1 VGAPYSV
8 TVKRDGASDTIGRP
22 RHSRAVVVLSA
33 VLLLAA
39 IVAAVG
45 SFGARRSSSLDEAE
59 EYLRVPRRLAN
70 LAADHD
76 DRRGLAEVL
85 NAGKHMAEREAA
97 MKKAAK
103 VQEQHQREERY
114 GRRKV
119 AHKKWSKEMVA
130 EERAKDMNARDH
142 RQMMKSET
150 MVPWVRWPG
159 SSDTGDSF
167 ESARKQQLLQMPMLM
182 KSDVNDNAAK
192 LLPLNAIMNRLKV
205 DSALHKGLVTDT
217 QLAMADETSRSKR
230 TPIFSHQLKL
240 DCKPFC

>member
-1 VGAPYSV
+1 MAVGAPYSV
-8 TVKRDGASDTIGRP
+8 TLKRDGASADTIGRP
-22 RHSRAVVVLSA
+22 RGSRAVVVLSA

-45 SFGARRSSSLDEAE
+45 SFGAHSSSSLDEAE

-85 NAGKHMAEREAA
+85 NAGKRMAEREAA

-103 VQEQHQREERY
+103 VQQEHHQEERY
-114 GRRKV
+114 GRQKV
-119 AHKKWSKEMVA
+119 AHKKWTKAMVA
-130 EERAKDMNARDH
+130 EQHARDLNARDQ

-167 ESARKQQLLQMPMLM
+167 ESARKQQLLQVLAP
-182 KSDVNDNAAK
+182 VCAA
-192 LLPLNAIMNRLKV
+192 PIVSSRPA
-205 DSALHKGLVTDT
+205 SA
-217 QLAMADETSRSKR
+217 
-230 TPIFSHQLKL
+230 PY
-240 DCKPFC
+240 